1 MPNRICLDETQSTPS
16 PPQAIDC
23 LVPDMQ
29 FMSKYALPVSQTKGM
44 LKNMRTKDLTAT
56 VVWLR
61 SVPWLDLVGFES
73 AQWEL
78 ACGSGLV
85 SITLWQW
92 ARGH

>member
-44 LKNMRTKDLTAT
+44 LKNMRTKDLTAP

-61 SVPWLDLVGFES
+61 RMLCLDLVGLRVGFV
-73 AQWEL
+73 
-78 ACGSGLV
+78 GVG
-85 SITLWQW
+85 
-92 ARGH
+92 